1 MPKTCGDEMNS
12 DLIVF
17 SGTSHTHLTESIC
30 SCLGREMGR
39 SQVVK
44 FSNDNLMVRVLDNC
58 REKDVFIVQTSTA
71 PVNENLM
78 ELLIFVDAVR
88 YASAARITAV
98 LPYYP
103 YCRSDKKDEPRISVT
118 ARLVSDLLI
127 TAGVDRVL
135 TMNLHSPQIQGF
147 FRKPADQLLAAPVFF
162 QYFNDV
168 LFREEPK
175 EDFVLVMGD
184 TGAAKAFSYY
194 SDELKMPMAIID
206 KFRSDHSDKPTVRQ
220 VVGDVSGKACLLVD
234 DEIATAGT
242 LVNAASKLIEFG
254 AKRVLAAAVHPVMSG
269 DAVRRLIDSPIE
281 KIIVGNTL
289 PVAAKISGHE
299 DRFTVLDLAPLF
311 AKAIQCIHNGDSM
324 SALFPPSVRRS
335 I

>member
-1 MPKTCGDEMNS
+1 MNS

-17 SGTSHTHLTESIC
+17 SGTSHIRLAESIC
-30 SCLGREMGR
+30 RSLGREMGR

-71 PVNENLM
+71 PVNETLM
-78 ELLIFVDAVR
+78 ELLIFIDAVR
-88 YASAARITAV
+88 YASASRITAV

-127 TAGVDRVL
+127 TAGVDRIL

-147 FRKPADQLLAAPVFF
+147 FRRPADQLLAAPVFF
-162 QYFNDV
+162 EYFNRQ
-168 LFREEPK
+168 LFVDEPK

-184 TGAAKAFSYY
+184 TGAAKSFSYY
-194 SDELKMPMAIID
+194 SDELGLPMAIID
-206 KFRSDHSDKPTVRQ
+206 KFRTEHNDKPIIRQ
-220 VVGDVSGKACLLVD
+220 IVGDVRGKACLLID
-234 DEIATAGT
+234 DEIASAGT
-242 LVNAASKLIEFG
+242 LVNAAQKLMEFG
-254 AKRVLAAAVHPVMSG
+254 AKRVLAAAVHPVLSG
-269 DAVRRLIDSPIE
+269 DAVRRLVDSPIE
-281 KIIVGNTL
+281 KVIVGNTL
-289 PVAAKISGHE
+289 PVDVKIEAHQN
-299 DRFTVLDLAPLF
+299 RFVVLDLAPLF

-335 I
+335 V